1 MTGEETRCSTVW
13 LLGVAFALVA
23 AAPPV
28 RLQSQAPSFEVTSV
42 KVNRSGVPGGMVDL
56 RPGQF
61 TGTNV
66 TLRDLLVAAYE
77 LETFRIV
84 GGPEWMERDRFDI
97 QARALSPVGR
107 EEGTA
112 LLRALLADRF
122 TVRARLEQRAHP
134 IFSLVTSDDGR
145 PGPRLRPASPEACAD
160 RGPKPFAAPAGQLPS
175 CGRLSAGPGRMSG
188 RSVSLDLLAS
198 YLSPRV
204 NRVVANRTRLSGVF
218 DVDLEWRID
227 DAQRAALARLSPDGS
242 PPLPEPEGPGLE
254 TALREQLGLKLESTT
269 GPVDVLVVE
278 SAERPMAD

>member
-1 MTGEETRCSTVW
+1 
-13 LLGVAFALVA
+13 
-23 AAPPV
+23 
-28 RLQSQAPSFEVTSV
+28 
-42 KVNRSGVPGGMVDL
+42 MVDL

-66 TLRDLLVAAYE
+66 TVQDLLVAAYE

-84 GGPEWMERDRFDI
+84 GGPEWMARDRFDI
-97 QARALSPVGR
+97 QARAPSPVGR
-107 EEGTA
+107 EEGMA
-112 LLRALLADRF
+112 MLRALLADRF
-122 TVRARLEQRAHP
+122 KVRARLEQRAHP
-134 IFSLVTSDDGR
+134 MFSLVTSDAGGR
-145 PGPRLRPASPEACAD
+145 PGPRLRPASPEACVD

-175 CGRLSAGPGRMSG
+175 CGRLAAGPGRMSG

-204 NRVVANRTRLSGVF
+204 NRVVANRTRLTGVF

-242 PPLPEPEGPGLE
+242 SPPPEPERPGLE
-254 TALREQLGLKLESTT
+254 TAVREQLGLRLESTT

-278 SAERPMAD
+278 SAERPVAD